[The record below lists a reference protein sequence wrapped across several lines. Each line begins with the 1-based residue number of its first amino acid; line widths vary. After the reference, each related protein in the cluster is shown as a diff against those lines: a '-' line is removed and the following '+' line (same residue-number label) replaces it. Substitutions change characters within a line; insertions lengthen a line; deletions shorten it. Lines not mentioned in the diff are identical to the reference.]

1 MHREQFWK
9 INAIPAMASVRQTE
23 RGGRGQGIHAAA
35 WRWLTRR
42 EVEMGAGRRLP
53 GVGKKG
59 EDGGRG
65 WTGDEGLMHLWSL
78 LSRPLRPGGPLLLT
92 CALHVRV

>member
-1 MHREQFWK
+1 
-9 INAIPAMASVRQTE
+9 
-23 RGGRGQGIHAAA
+23 
-35 WRWLTRR
+35 
-42 EVEMGAGRRLP
+42 MGAGRRLP

-65 WTGDEGLMHLWSL
+65 WTGDEGPVHLWSL
-78 LSRPLRPGGPLLLT
+78 LSRPLSPGGPLLLT